1 MRCSIWWWNVSADI
15 NVWPGWKYFRV
26 ADDAYPPS
34 ELTSLRR
41 AVHKYQLLFCAE
53 QLSNQKMKSFVS
65 QIFLIKLT
73 NVLATF
79 TAIRLIIPSSQ
90 STPVALSFPFFHPP
104 TGANVLLNTTIRL
117 QKTTTFNPGS
127 ADNMMTFCVST
138 DTTLSLL
145 VQSRFF
151 SARYFS
157 LALVAVLKWSSKSTQ
172 SAQSANVGFLVF
184 PCSSSLLKSCLS
196 NLWSSK
202 CLSWRSHYSDSS
214 SPSFAKV
221 ILVLFYFLVV
231 ICLRYL
237 NILISAT
244 EVLEHCW
251 CIMAWRNIQPV
262 VCVPLP
268 IVAYTWVLT

>member
-1 MRCSIWWWNVSADI
+1 MWSGS
-15 NVWPGWKYFRV
+15 KYFRV
-26 ADDAYPPS
+26 TDDAYPPS

-41 AVHKYQLLFCAE
+41 DVYKYQFLFCAK
-53 QLSNQKMKSFVS
+53 QLSYQKMKSFVS
-65 QIFLIKLT
+65 QFFLRKHT

-79 TAIRLIIPSSQ
+79 TADRLIIPSSQ

-104 TGANVLLNTTIRL
+104 TGASVSLNTTIRL

-127 ADNMMTFCVST
+127 IGSMITLCVST
-138 DTTLSLL
+138 DTTFSLL
-145 VQSRFF
+145 FQSRFF
-151 SARYFS
+151 SARNLS

-172 SAQSANVGFLVF
+172 SAKSANVGFLFF

-202 CLSWRSHYSDSS
+202 CLSWRLHYSDSS
-214 SPSFAKV
+214 SPSFAEV

-231 ICLRYL
+231 ICWRNR
-237 NILISAT
+237 NIFISAT
-244 EVLEHCW
+244 EVLEHRW

-262 VCVPLP
+262 ACVTLP
-268 IVAYTWVLT
+268 IVAHTWVVT